1 MDTFSVNVL
10 PVSSIAER
18 VKLYTPFSLKPMILS
33 TDKISPSINSETSTS
48 SPFLV
53 RDHTKSI
60 SSVFFVS
67 VFKVMFLSVWVILS
81 SSNFISP
88 TGYILIT
95 SLTMVSFP
103 NSSVTMAVNSYSPM
117 LLNIIRPPVFVSSPV
132 ILVSNSISLPSL

>member
-33 TDKISPSINSETSTS
+33 TDEISPSINSDTSTS